1 MINVIDE
8 KPIPIYEVTCPEC
21 GSVLEYTA
29 NEVAYSHIYCPVC
42 RSSMWAMTLRPKRYQ
57 ARIAENSEEAGR
69 LEE

>member
-29 NEVAYSHIYCPVC
+29 AEVGYSYITCPVC
-42 RSSMWAMTLRPKRYQ
+42 RSTVWATTIRPKRYEN
-57 ARIAENSEEAGR
+57 RIA
-69 LEE
+69 